1 MGLNGVTRGYME
13 LQGGLKGSQLVTKG
27 SRGYNG

>member
-1 MGLNGVTRGYME
+1 MGLNAVTRGVRR
-13 LQGGLKGSQLVTKG
+13 GLKGSQLVTKG